1 MIDNILIIEDEKAI
15 QSVLYELLTEAGYR
29 VTLANDGLE
38 GLSQFEKQYFSLI
51 LLDIMMPK
59 IDGYAVCEIIRKN
72 SDIPI
77 IMLTAM
83 DEEEAQVKAFELQA
97 DDYITKP
104 FSLKLVLMRI
114 EAVLRRTKEKVENH
128 NIFISHGIK
137 LDTNRHTV
145 EVNGKEINL
154 TQLEFDILEVF
165 MKHRN
170 QVLTR
175 DNLINQVWG
184 FLFDS
189 ITQATVH
196 KNYLQPDF
204 LHFAIL
210 FVLESLGT
218 FVTVLVC
225 SGAILSLKPK
235 EILTKMS

>member
-1 MIDNILIIEDEKAI
+1 MRVLLAEDEEDLNFIITQKLRSEGYSVDSCYDGEEALDALAVVDYDAI
-15 QSVLYELLTEAGYR
+15 
-29 VTLANDGLE
+29 
-38 GLSQFEKQYFSLI
+38 I
-51 LLDIMMPK
+51 LDIMMPK

-184 FLFDS
+184 YDFTGDEKAVNIHVMNLRRKLD
-189 ITQATVH
+189 IDCIQTVRGVGY
-196 KNYLQPDF
+196 KF
-204 LHFAIL
+204 
-210 FVLESLGT
+210 ES
-218 FVTVLVC
+218 
-225 SGAILSLKPK
+225 
-235 EILTKMS
+235 ED

>member
-15 QSVLYELLTEAGYR
+15 QSVLYELLTEAGYI

-114 EAVLRRTKEKVENH
+114 EAVLRRTKENH

-184 FLFDS
+184 YDFTGDEKAVNIHVMNLRRKLD
-189 ITQATVH
+189 IDCIQTVRGVGY
-196 KNYLQPDF
+196 KF
-204 LHFAIL
+204 
-210 FVLESLGT
+210 ES
-218 FVTVLVC
+218 
-225 SGAILSLKPK
+225 
-235 EILTKMS
+235 ED

>member
-1 MIDNILIIEDEKAI
+1 
-15 QSVLYELLTEAGYR
+15 
-29 VTLANDGLE
+29 
-38 GLSQFEKQYFSLI
+38 
-51 LLDIMMPK
+51 
-59 IDGYAVCEIIRKN
+59 
-72 SDIPI
+72 
-77 IMLTAM
+77 MLTAM

-184 FLFDS
+184 YDFTGDEKAVNIHVMNLRRKLD
-189 ITQATVH
+189 IDCIQTVRGVGY
-196 KNYLQPDF
+196 KF
-204 LHFAIL
+204 
-210 FVLESLGT
+210 ES
-218 FVTVLVC
+218 
-225 SGAILSLKPK
+225 
-235 EILTKMS
+235 ED

>member
-1 MIDNILIIEDEKAI
+1 
-15 QSVLYELLTEAGYR
+15 
-29 VTLANDGLE
+29 
-38 GLSQFEKQYFSLI
+38 
-51 LLDIMMPK
+51 MMPK

-175 DNLINQVWG
+175 YNLINQVWG
-184 FLFDS
+184 YDFTGDEKAVNIHVMNLRRKLD
-189 ITQATVH
+189 IDCIQTVRGVGY
-196 KNYLQPDF
+196 KF
-204 LHFAIL
+204 
-210 FVLESLGT
+210 ES
-218 FVTVLVC
+218 
-225 SGAILSLKPK
+225 
-235 EILTKMS
+235 ED